1 MKNLPICLMISIP
14 FIFSNCGKD
23 ETNDI
28 TGFVAE
34 IPLIT
39 ESNSTGL
46 QSINVKV
53 KGNLVNDI
61 SASYKFLEGTAR
73 FTDDL
78 ISTTG
83 EVTLKAG
90 TPTASVPIEIVGD
103 SFFELTESFVL
114 VMEFEGKSYP
124 INIEIKDDDELG
136 NIQES
141 EDGFTTPVAYP
152 SMQLVWNDEFGD
164 ASLNTSV
171 WTHELGN
178 GCNVGICG
186 WGNNELESYTSDPSN
201 IKLENGFLKITAQNN
216 AGSYTSARIK
226 TQSKKNFQYGRID
239 VRAKLPK
246 GKGIWPAIWMLGEN
260 ITSVN
265 WPTCGEIDIMELV
278 GHRAATSHG
287 TVHFSNDGY
296 KSSTGSTT
304 LLDGD
309 FSDKFHVFS
318 LVWDRSTIT
327 WYVDN
332 KSFKTFNST
341 TATFEK
347 PFFFLFNVAVGGNW
361 PGSPDASTVFPQEMQ
376 VDYVRVF
383 K

>member
-1 MKNLPICLMISIP
+1 MISIP

-216 AGSYTSARIK
+216 AGSYT
-226 TQSKKNFQYGRID
+226 
-239 VRAKLPK
+239 L
-246 GKGIWPAIWMLGEN
+246 
-260 ITSVN
+260 
-265 WPTCGEIDIMELV
+265 
-278 GHRAATSHG
+278 
-287 TVHFSNDGY
+287 
-296 KSSTGSTT
+296 
-304 LLDGD
+304 
-309 FSDKFHVFS
+309 S
-318 LVWDRSTIT
+318 LIHI
-327 WYVDN
+327 
-332 KSFKTFNST
+332 
-341 TATFEK
+341 
-347 PFFFLFNVAVGGNW
+347 
-361 PGSPDASTVFPQEMQ
+361 
-376 VDYVRVF
+376 
-383 K
+383 